1 MKTRDHYLARDLDG
15 LVHPSQVFEHPSD
28 VLSDPDLSLN
38 EKRAILA
45 SWASDAC
52 AIEASPA
59 LRRSSK
65 GVVVSFDAIMDALR
79 TLDRE
84 FAAAKSLRPELA
96 KMQSRRRKMSGM
108 SGPGNQGAPLH

>member
-1 MKTRDHYLARDLDG
+1 MKTRDHDLTWDLDG
-15 LVHPSQVFEHPSD
+15 LVHPSQVFDHPKD

-52 AIEASPA
+52 AIEALPG
-59 LRRSSK
+59 LRRIPK
-65 GVVVSFDAIMDALR
+65 GGAVSFDEIMDALR
-79 TLDRE
+79 SLDRE
-84 FAAAKSLRPELA
+84 FAAAKSRPELA
-96 KMQSRRRKMSGM
+96 STQSKRGKQSGM

>member
-1 MKTRDHYLARDLDG
+1 MKTRDYDLARDLDG
-15 LVHPSQVFEHPSD
+15 LIHPSQVFDHPGD

-45 SWASDAC
+45 SWAFDTC
-52 AIEASPA
+52 AIEASPE
-59 LRRSSK
+59 LRRTPK
-65 GVVVSFDAIMDALR
+65 GGLASFDTIMDALR

-84 FAAAKSLRPELA
+84 FAATKSLRPELA
-96 KMQSRRRKMSGM
+96 KMQSRRRKLSGM